1 MRVVYIDIKGLEDPL
16 TFRNLAPL
24 SSVLTIGKKYD
35 MLDGDLFGKRLD
47 DMCTVI
53 SDNGGEGS
61 YFRYRFKLLSEIRG
75 EKLNELG
82 I

>member
-1 MRVVYIDIKGLEDPL
+1 
-16 TFRNLAPL
+16 
-24 SSVLTIGKKYD
+24 
-35 MLDGDLFGKRLD
+35 
-47 DMCTVI
+47 MCTVI
-53 SDNGGEGS
+53 SDNGVEGS